1 MFRAFQ
7 VEIDLKTGE
16 GSIDVGPSITSME
29 WDIYQISVRTS
40 VFSPFTQC
48 EILHNGFFLCAS
60 PQGALDTA
68 TGPPDIVVK
77 PGDDLTVLWVAGA
90 APTPPQTTNL
100 ATVGIWYNENPV
112 GTTVSLTH

>member
-7 VEIDLKTGE
+7 VKFDTTGA
-16 GSIDVGPSITSME
+16 GIVNVGPSITNME
-29 WDIYQISVRTS
+29 WDIYQISVKTS
-40 VFSPFTQC
+40 TFSPFAQC
-48 EILHNGFFLCAS
+48 QVLHNGFFLCAS

-77 PGDDLTVLWVAGA
+77 PGDDLTVQWINGVAA
-90 APTPPQTTNL
+90 DL

-112 GTTVSLTH
+112 GSTTSFTH